1 MKEKLYTSE
10 LHDALQAG
18 DECPFCW
25 LERKLEQS
33 AIEFVLGSSYM
44 ESDTRDATD
53 RQGFCRKHTKMMF
66 DYGNTLGNAWILKTR
81 LTYVREKL
89 KKEMQEYTPGAA
101 PKRGLFKKKPE
112 NGNSVAEWIRGEES
126 HCYICKRMEDTY
138 RRMVDTFVY
147 HVKH

>member
-1 MKEKLYTSE
+1 
-10 LHDALQAG
+10 
-18 DECPFCW
+18 
-25 LERKLEQS
+25 
-33 AIEFVLGSSYM
+33 M

-112 NGNSVAEWIRGEES
+112 NGNSVASGSEGKKATVTSVSGWTIPTAAWWIPLCIR
-126 HCYICKRMEDTY
+126 
-138 RRMVDTFVY
+138 
-147 HVKH
+147 

>member
-1 MKEKLYTSE
+1 
-10 LHDALQAG
+10 
-18 DECPFCW
+18 
-25 LERKLEQS
+25 
-33 AIEFVLGSSYM
+33 
-44 ESDTRDATD
+44 
-53 RQGFCRKHTKMMF
+53 MMF

-126 HCYICKRMEDTY
+126 DDIYKINKELEAYNPEIAARPQ
-138 RRMVDTFVY
+138 VIAAN
-147 HVKH
+147 KIGAK

>member
-1 MKEKLYTSE
+1 
-10 LHDALQAG
+10 
-18 DECPFCW
+18 
-25 LERKLEQS
+25 
-33 AIEFVLGSSYM
+33 
-44 ESDTRDATD
+44 
-53 RQGFCRKHTKMMF
+53 MMF

-126 HCYICKRMEDTY
+126 HCYICKRMDA
-138 RRMVDTFVY
+138 F
-147 HVKH
+147 